1 MILSV
6 FLVLCVFSL
15 FVSSA
20 AHKLFGFSTF
30 ARQVADYQ
38 LVPPV
43 LATPGAV
50 IVLALELTCIL
61 LLVIM
66 PVYGVATA
74 AGLLL
79 LYATAMGSN
88 LVRGR
93 THIDCGCFARPQ
105 ATGFISWAMVAR
117 NTMMAVICGVASIA
131 APIDWAVAAG
141 FGWFDWVGL
150 ASALVAG
157 IFLYQSG
164 DQLLALEHKA

>member
-43 LATPGAV
+43 LATPGAALM
-50 IVLALELTCIL
+50 LALELSIL
-61 LLVIM
+61 LLLVST
-66 PVYGVATA
+66 PVYGMVSA
-74 AGLLL
+74 AVLLL
-79 LYATAMGSN
+79 LYAMAMGIN
-88 LVRGR
+88 LARGR
-93 THIDCGCFARPQ
+93 RHIDCGCYARPQ
-105 ATGFISWAMVAR
+105 ADGFISWAMVAR
-117 NTMMAVICGVASIA
+117 NTIMAVICGVASIA